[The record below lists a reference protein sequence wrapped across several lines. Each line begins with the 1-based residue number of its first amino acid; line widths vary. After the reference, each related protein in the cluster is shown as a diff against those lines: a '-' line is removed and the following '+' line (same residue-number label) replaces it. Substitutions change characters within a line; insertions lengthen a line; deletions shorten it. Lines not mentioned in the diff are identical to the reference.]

1 MLGGMLDGKLG
12 ENLDEKSGEKLV
24 VRKFLP
30 YFMVSRWNMR

>member
-24 VRKFLP
+24 VRTKEL
-30 YFMVSRWNMR
+30 